1 MLSLNWTK
9 KVRFSAII
17 NGVFVGVG
25 ITFLLWGLTD
35 IAFPITER
43 MNVAVFG
50 LMRIILGI
58 ISLSV
63 GVGVEAVQW
72 AKVDNES
79 SYVNQDSRYREST
92 VERPAEKTAAEK
104 PAEMPTAKPVEVPE
118 EKPIEAAQP
127 ATTPNP

>member
-1 MLSLNWTK
+1 MLSLSWTK
-9 KVRFSAII
+9 RVRFAAII

-25 ITFLLWGLTD
+25 ITFLLWGATD

-43 MNVAVFG
+43 MSVAVFG

-72 AKVDNES
+72 AKIGNER
-79 SYVNQDSRYREST
+79 SYVSSEEPTYPEGS
-92 VERPAEKTAAEK
+92 VEKPLEK
-104 PAEMPTAKPVEVPE
+104 PAEMSVEKPVE
-118 EKPIEAAQP
+118 KPLETTQP
-127 ATTPNP
+127 PTNS

>member
-9 KVRFSAII
+9 RARFSAIV

-25 ITFLLWGLTD
+25 ITFLLWGATD

-79 SYVNQDSRYREST
+79 SYINQNPRYHEST
-92 VERPAEKTAAEK
+92 VEKPAEKTAEK
-104 PAEMPTAKPVEVPE
+104 PTEMPVAKPVEVPD
-118 EKPIEAAQP
+118 EKPVEATQP
-127 ATTPNP
+127 PANPNP

>member
-1 MLSLNWTK
+1 MHR
-9 KVRFSAII
+9 VSALM

-25 ITFLLWGLTD
+25 IIFLIWGATD

-72 AKVDNES
+72 AKV
-79 SYVNQDSRYREST
+79 
-92 VERPAEKTAAEK
+92 
-104 PAEMPTAKPVEVPE
+104 AKEVPL
-118 EKPIEAAQP
+118 EKAETVQP
-127 ATTPNP
+127 AHVDHV

>member
-1 MLSLNWTK
+1 MLSLNWAK
-9 KVRFSAII
+9 RVRFSATI

-25 ITFLLWGLTD
+25 MIFILWGATD
-35 IAFPITER
+35 IAFPIMER

-72 AKVDNES
+72 AKIDNEP
-79 SYVNQDSRYREST
+79 SYVNQDSTHHESSSEKPLEET
-92 VERPAEKTAAEK
+92 AGNPTEMPAAK
-104 PAEMPTAKPVEVPE
+104 PAEPPQEKPVETP
-118 EKPIEAAQP
+118 QP
-127 ATTPNP
+127 PTNP